1 MYNSKFSF
9 YKYHDTNNFSSLSFV
24 SKYSYLFNFKYE
36 LDNFNKLE
44 PQKKKKRKQVD
55 VYHKA
60 SKLCNEFLGICLG
73 E

>member
-36 LDNFNKLE
+36 LDNFNELE
-44 PQKKKKRKQVD
+44 PQKKKKKTSRCV
-55 VYHKA
+55 
-60 SKLCNEFLGICLG
+60 S
-73 E
+73 